1 MINKDYLTGKLKTV
15 FGNKI
20 TDIEGWQDALS
31 SSELYVP
38 HHVLEWKYTSDEL
51 KQMNRYYEVPADELI
66 WMPQSVHKCNR
77 YIHKGY
83 QDKDIKQKGK
93 KLKPHTFQHKIKHSQ
108 SRRTKDGFSI
118 LFYNHYGKYSFED
131 KNLYNRE
138 KLYFYRHNRTPRW
151 EV

>member
-1 MINKDYLTGKLKTV
+1 MINKDYLTGKIKTV

-20 TDIEGWQDALS
+20 TDIEGWHDALN
-31 SSELYVP
+31 SSELYIP

-51 KQMNRYYEVPADELI
+51 KQMNRYYDVPADELI

-83 QDKDIKQKGK
+83 QVKDEKQKGK
-93 KLKPHTFQHKIKHSQ
+93 TLKPHNTESKIKASN
-108 SRRTKDGFSI
+108 SKRKKDGFAI

-131 KNLYNRE
+131 IKFYNRE
-138 KLYFYRHNRTPRW
+138 KLYFYRHNKTPRW
-151 EV
+151 EF